1 MELNINIM
9 RILVQEAESVIDASR
24 RAKQEA
30 EGVQRRIQD
39 AARRPVSMFESSGGV
54 YYSPDSTVR
63 RQSKDVGTVRS
74 VCHGRCS

>member
-1 MELNINIM
+1 M
-9 RILVQEAESVIDASR
+9 
-24 RAKQEA
+24 
-30 EGVQRRIQD
+30 QRRIQD

-74 VCHGRCS
+74 VLSWQVLMSEQVRTVMTSCIVLDSTVPNRVSTIFLP